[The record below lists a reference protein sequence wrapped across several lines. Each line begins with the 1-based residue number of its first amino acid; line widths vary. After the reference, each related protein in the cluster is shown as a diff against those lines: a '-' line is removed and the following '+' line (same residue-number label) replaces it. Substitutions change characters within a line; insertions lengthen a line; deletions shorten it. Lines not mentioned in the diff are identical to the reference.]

1 MSTELSRLLHNEIG
15 DTLTRHLIQQGE
27 PSDASERATAIAL
40 PTILAGLMAH
50 INGSRDKATVLHDLI
65 MGERGGKIA
74 ETWANIQG
82 DDLHPVTELGKTLLP
97 NIFHQHEDAVALQLA
112 QNSSIQEA
120 SARNVLATA
129 LPLVLAVFRK
139 QNWSAGELL
148 HYLSAQSCWLTKLLP
163 QGILSVL
170 GIGSVGGLC
179 ASVASLASG
188 LGATGTLTG
197 INTND
202 EAENRAGFGLWLIL
216 GALLAGTIFGLR
228 SCALENRE
236 EKRVS
241 PKVSVEQVRNA
252 SDIATLSAQE
262 QEEEN
267 HAHHHAHHAVSG
279 TEDASSVSSSAHAM
293 MEQAQQPLDASD
305 VSEPN
310 IANTATEAEVS
321 APAMTSTPANV
332 ENQENTPAV
341 ASTVA
346 TPSQAPASN
355 EAVAVVENGIVK
367 FYFAT
372 GFSKLAPNAKTV
384 AVEAVQAGKAGKKLI
399 ISGFTDST
407 GNAKSNLALSKKR
420 AEVVRAF
427 LIKQGV
433 SAKNIELRKPEN
445 SIGAQGKSQE
455 GRRVEVRIED

>member
-27 PSDASERATAIAL
+27 QPDASERATAIAL
-40 PTILAGLMAH
+40 PTILAGLMTH
-50 INGSRDKATVLHDLI
+50 INGSRDKATVLHDWI
-65 MGERGGKIA
+65 MGERGSKIA

-82 DDLHPVTELGKTLLP
+82 EDLSPITELGKALLP
-97 NIFHQHEDAVALQLA
+97 NVFHQHEDAVALQLA
-112 QNSSIQEA
+112 QSSQIQEA

-139 QNWSAGELL
+139 QNWSAPVLL
-148 HYLSAQSCWLTKLLP
+148 QYISAQSCWLTKLLP
-163 QGILSVL
+163 QGILSAL

-179 ASVASLASG
+179 ASVASLATSM
-188 LGATGTLTG
+188 GAVGTVG
-197 INTND
+197 AISAND
-202 EAENRAGFGLWLIL
+202 NGENRAGWGLWLIL
-216 GALLAGTIFGLR
+216 GALFAGTVWGLR
-228 SCALENRE
+228 SCATSPDAPP
-236 EKRVS
+236 KRLSPQVS
-241 PKVSVEQVRNA
+241 IEQVKNA
-252 SDIATLSAQE
+252 SDIDLSMLE
-262 QEEEN
+262 QG
-267 HAHHHAHHAVSG
+267 A
-279 TEDASSVSSSAHAM
+279 
-293 MEQAQQPLDASD
+293 
-305 VSEPN
+305 
-310 IANTATEAEVS
+310 S
-321 APAMTSTPANV
+321 APAYDAMNHDASTSEISDSAQAMMAQAEQPVDASAVNMPTEEPSMTSDNASAETASETETASAPATTDDATPAI
-332 ENQENTPAV
+332 
-341 ASTVA
+341 ASPVA

-384 AVEAVQAGKAGKKLI
+384 AVDAVQAGKAGKKLI
-399 ISGFTDST
+399 VSGFTDST